1 MYALNIDKTT
11 NRILSV
17 TFAEYAPADA
27 VLVEVLPDGNITDY
41 IYLDGGYF
49 YDPLPK
55 PDDRAAY
62 KVTRNITAGEYIT
75 INGVMYK
82 AIFNIP
88 NGGYVI
94 EGQNAI
100 KTTIEAELLIL
111 QQKGE

>member
-1 MYALNIDKTT
+1 MYALTLDKTT

-17 TFAEYAPADA
+17 TYAQYAPADA

-41 IYLDGGYF
+41 IYLNGGYF

-55 PDDRAAY
+55 PDPRAAF
-62 KVTRNITAGEYIT
+62 KVTRNIVAGEYIT

-82 AIFNIP
+82 AIANIP
-88 NGGYVI
+88 NGAYIV

-100 KTTIEAELLIL
+100 KTTIEAELLAM